1 MSYIVR
7 ATELK
12 RGNKLVN
19 YAHDLVKRGNA
30 LLCCAYDL
38 PFFLPCMSFAG
49 LHTKTINIVKFKVF
63 EYKN

>member
-12 RGNKLVN
+12 WGNKLVN

-38 PFFLPCMSFAG
+38 PCMSFAG

>member
-19 YAHDLVKRGNA
+19 YAHDLVKRGYA
-30 LLCCAYDL
+30 LLRCAYDL
-38 PFFLPCMSFAG
+38 QFFCMSVAG
-49 LHTKTINIVKFKVF
+49 LHTKTLNIVKFKVF